1 MTMYKLNIILTL
13 LHSFKNVLFVET
25 SLELEYKNLVKK
37 IVNKIYRIMLI
48 VDVFVN
54 RPYQESNF

>member
-48 VDVFVN
+48 VDIFVN
-54 RPYQESNF
+54 RPY